1 MLGDHWDTLAD
12 IPLLQDRIDYI
23 PTSTTLVRI
32 LEREGMT
39 AKELANRFEQ
49 MQQDLDGSNPED
61 MRPDEYRVFTSGGS
75 EQDEEFETYAEP
87 VPESMKPYF
96 SKIIRVARLREVRVV
111 RGFTRINPPFDPD
124 GADVAPISVTPL
136 HWLPAIEVRGEG
148 IFFCSLI

>member
-96 SKIIRVARLREVRVV
+96 FPRS
-111 RGFTRINPPFDPD
+111 
-124 GADVAPISVTPL
+124 SV
-136 HWLPAIEVRGEG
+136 
-148 IFFCSLI
+148 